1 MIKKINLLLL
11 ASLVWLVAGFN
22 VLKIG
27 IETYTGYVTF
37 FNLFLSVLVFVTF
50 WFMIFSKLVTK
61 HTLRIDHYDE
71 EKQFFL
77 KFFDVKSFLIM
88 AVMIIG
94 GVTIRTFHLLPNR
107 FIAVFYTGLGTALFL
122 AGVLFGINFFKA
134 KK

>member
-1 MIKKINLLLL
+1 MIKKNNLLLL

-22 VLKIG
+22 ILKIG

>member
-94 GVTIRTFHLLPNR
+94 GITIRTFHLLPNR